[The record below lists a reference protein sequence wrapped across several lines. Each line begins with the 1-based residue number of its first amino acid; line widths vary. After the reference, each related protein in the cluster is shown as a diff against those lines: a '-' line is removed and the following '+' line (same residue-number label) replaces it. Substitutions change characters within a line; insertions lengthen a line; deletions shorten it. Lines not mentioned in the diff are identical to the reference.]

1 MTDEERITLLR
12 KRIQEYNDAYY
23 KGSESMVSDQV
34 YDKLVKELEALEKQ
48 HPELA
53 TKDSPTQK
61 VGDDRKA
68 GFVSKPHSIPMLSLE
83 NTYNLDEAVKFM
95 EDVNAQLGGPQKYAV
110 EYKIDGLSIS
120 LRYEFGVLTQAL
132 TRGDGLQG
140 DDVLQNILTIPEIP
154 PRIVFPGATPTIFE
168 VRGEVFMTYEDF
180 LLLNEERERCGE
192 PLFANPRNAASGTLK
207 TLDKDIV
214 KARRLHALFYG
225 LGEID
230 PPLDIK
236 TQQQMY
242 SLFKTMGIPY
252 EGDVRCV
259 TTREELEKA
268 IQAIGQSRATN
279 PIYPVDGAVIKLNDF
294 ALRKKLGETAK
305 APRWAKAYK
314 YEPEQA
320 KTNVTNIAIQVGRT
334 GTLTPV
340 AEFEPVSLSG
350 STVSRATLHNEDF
363 IRDFQLGIGDEVVV
377 EKAGEIIPA
386 VVMVHRKPGTVPFNF
401 SEALKDGC
409 PVCHQP
415 AIRLPGMADWRCQNP
430 DCPARLARSIEH
442 LASRDALDIDGIG
455 HVTAEMLV
463 GSHTVKRLVDLF
475 RVNWID
481 LCHTEKSKDG
491 SILGPATADRIM
503 ESIRTVGDK
512 PLSRWL
518 YGLGIEGVGLTTARA
533 LAREYVSLRNFVDN
547 FKPNPSIIRT
557 RIAEFL
563 TSEAGNTMLRT
574 LLELGYDP
582 VEVVASTP
590 FTGKRIAFHGSF
602 KTMDRTEL
610 AQRAVAAGAHVVLSV
625 TKATDYLV
633 AGEDRGQ
640 DSQKMRSARH
650 FGIPIITEEDFIQM
664 SS

>member
-1 MTDEERITLLR
+1 MTDAEKIKLLR
-12 KRIQEYNDAYY
+12 QRLREYNDSYY
-23 KGSESMVSDQV
+23 KESESMVSDQI
-34 YDKLVKELEALEKQ
+34 YDRLMKELETLEKA

-53 TKDSPTQK
+53 SVDSPSQT
-61 VGDDRKA
+61 VGSDRKA
-68 GFVSKPHSIPMLSLE
+68 GFVSKSHSIPMQSLE
-83 NTYNLDEAVKFM
+83 NTYNLEEAVRFT
-95 EDVNAQLGGPQKYAV
+95 EDVNQKLGSEQEYAV
-110 EYKIDGLSIS
+110 EYKIDGLSVS
-120 LRYEFGVLTQAL
+120 LRYEFGVLVQAL

-154 PRIVFPGATPTIFE
+154 KRIVFNGATPTVFE
-168 VRGEVFMTYEDF
+168 VRGEVFMTYADF
-180 LLLNEERERCGE
+180 QLLNEERERCGE

-207 TLDKDIV
+207 TLDRDIV
-214 KARRLHALFYG
+214 KARKLHTLFYG
-225 LGEID
+225 LGEVEPELSIHS
-230 PPLDIK
+230 
-236 TQQQMY
+236 QREMY
-242 SLFKTMGIPY
+242 DLFKSLGIPY
-252 EGDVRCV
+252 EHDIRYAASKDD
-259 TTREELEKA
+259 LEKA
-268 IQAIGQSRATN
+268 IQAIGQSRITH
-279 PIYPVDGAVIKLNDF
+279 PVYPVDGAVIKLNDF
-294 ALRKKLGETAK
+294 ALRKVLGETAK

-320 KTNVTNIAIQVGRT
+320 TTKVTNIVIQVGRT

-350 STVSRATLHNEDF
+350 STVERATLHNEDF
-363 IRDFQLGIGDEVVV
+363 VRDFQLGIGDEVVV

-386 VVMVHRKPGTVPFNF
+386 VVIVRKKPGTTPFSF

-455 HVTAEMLV
+455 QVTADLLV
-463 GSHTVKRLVDLF
+463 SSHTVRKLVDLF
-475 RVNWID
+475 RID
-481 LCHTEKSKDG
+481 WMSICHTTKSKDG
-491 SILGPATADRIM
+491 SCLGPSLADRIT
-503 ESIRTVGDK
+503 ESLRTVRDK
-512 PLSRWL
+512 SLSRWL

-547 FKPNPSIIRT
+547 FRPNPSIIRT

-563 TSEAGNTMLRT
+563 ASEAGNTMLRT
-574 LLELGYDP
+574 LLELGYNP
-582 VEVVASTP
+582 VELVASTP
-590 FTGKRIAFHGSF
+590 FTGKRVAFHGSF
-602 KTMDRTEL
+602 ETMDRTEL

-633 AGEDRGQ
+633 AGTDRGQ
-640 DSQKMRSARH
+640 GSAKVDTAKRY
-650 FGIPIITEEDFIQM
+650 GIPIITEEDFIRM

>member
-1 MTDEERITLLR
+1 MTDEEKIILLR

-23 KGSESMVSDQV
+23 KESESMVSDQV

-53 TKDSPTQK
+53 SKDSPVQR

-83 NTYNLDEAVKFM
+83 NTYNLDEAVKFT
-95 EDVNAQLGGPQKYAV
+95 EDVDEKLGGPQTYAV

-120 LRYEFGVLTQAL
+120 IRYEFGVLTQAL

-140 DDVLQNILTIPEIP
+140 DDVLQNVSTIPEIP
-154 PRIVFPGATPTIFE
+154 KKLVFPGATPTVFE
-168 VRGEVFMTYEDF
+168 ARGEVFMTYEDF

-207 TLDKDIV
+207 TLDRDVV
-214 KARRLHALFYG
+214 KARHLHALFYG

-230 PPLDIK
+230 PPLDIR
-236 TQQQMY
+236 TQRQMY
-242 SLFKTMGIPY
+242 DLFKATGIPY
-252 EGDVRCV
+252 EKDVRYV
-259 TTREELEKA
+259 RTREELEQA
-268 IQAIGQSRATN
+268 IQAIGQSRISR
-279 PIYPVDGAVIKLNDF
+279 PVYPVDGAVIKLDDF
-294 ALRKKLGETAK
+294 ALRKELGETAK

-320 KTNVTNIAIQVGRT
+320 TTNVTNIVIQVGRT

-340 AEFEPVSLSG
+340 AEFVPVSLSG

-386 VVMVHRKPGTVPFNF
+386 VVIVHKKPGTVPFNF
-401 SEALKDGC
+401 SDALKDGC

-463 GSHTVKRLVDLF
+463 ESHTVKRLVDLF
-475 RVNWID
+475 KVNWID

-491 SILGPATADRIM
+491 SILGPATADRIT
-503 ESIRTVGDK
+503 ESLKGVGGK
-512 PLSRWL
+512 SLSRWL

-563 TSEAGNTMLRT
+563 ASEAGNTMLRT

-590 FTGKRIAFHGSF
+590 FTGKRVAFHGSF

-640 DSQKMRSARH
+640 DSRKVQAAKH